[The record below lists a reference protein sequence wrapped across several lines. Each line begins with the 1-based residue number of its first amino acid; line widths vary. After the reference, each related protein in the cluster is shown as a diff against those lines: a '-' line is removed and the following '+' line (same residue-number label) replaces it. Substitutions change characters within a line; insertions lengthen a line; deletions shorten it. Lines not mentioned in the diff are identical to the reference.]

1 MKQYYYVNS
10 FDVLLNGGITI
21 DPDLLTFRVDL
32 LGKNYKSVK
41 VVNATLSTN
50 HVVQFSIDLCLE
62 SYTGNGLSTDRRYP
76 ICATFKYD
84 KTTGV
89 ITDPTATPP
98 TVVQFDFYEPEDFT
112 PEYFISPSLNQLVFS
127 FVGTSGTGKDTL
139 LLTPEDMKFT
149 FMLEL
154 EE

>member
-50 HVVQFSIDLCLE
+50 YDVQFSIDLCLE

-76 ICATFKYD
+76 ICATFRYVQ
-84 KTTGV
+84 TAGV

-98 TVVQFDFYEPEDFT
+98 TVTPFDFYEPEDFT
-112 PEYFISPSLNQLVFS
+112 PEYFISPSLNELVFS